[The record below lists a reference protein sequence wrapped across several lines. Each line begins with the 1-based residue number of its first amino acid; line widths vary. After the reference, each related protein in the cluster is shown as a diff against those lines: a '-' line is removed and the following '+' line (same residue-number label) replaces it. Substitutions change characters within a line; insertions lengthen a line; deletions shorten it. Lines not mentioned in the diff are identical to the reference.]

1 MKIDLSDKEAQFLF
15 DVLDNLTDRNHSC
28 EIGDKEC
35 KKLAYPL
42 FKKLRMALKGF

>member
-1 MKIDLSDKEAQFLF
+1 MNIDLSDKEAQFLL

-42 FKKLRMALKGF
+42 FKKLRRSLIGW